1 MRKRDLKYI
10 IIAFILLI
18 GQGLI
23 DSFIHI
29 SLYIHLSV
37 LPYIILAMPYRNST
51 ISNTTTAFVIGII
64 ADILGGGIL
73 GLNTAALTAAGF
85 AKKGLVGALINKDL
99 LEKES
104 RPTPQ
109 ITGLGRYAVL
119 ATFIILIYLGV
130 YLAVESIG
138 SWSWMLNILR
148 MIFSFAVNLFIT
160 IGLFIICNPRR
171 Q

>member
-29 SLYIHLSV
+29 GLYIHLSI

-51 ISNTTTAFVIGII
+51 ISNTFSAFLIGMI
-64 ADILGGGIL
+64 ADILGGGII
-73 GLNTAALTAAGF
+73 GLNTAALTAVGF
-85 AKKGLVGALINKDL
+85 AKRGLVSVLINKDL
-99 LEKES
+99 LEKEP

-109 ITGLGRYAVL
+109 ITGIGRYTVM
-119 ATFIILIYLGV
+119 ATFAILIYLGT
-130 YLAVESIG
+130 YFTIESIG

-148 MIFSFAVNLFIT
+148 MICSFLVNIFIT

>member
-51 ISNTTTAFVIGII
+51 ISNTTTAFIIGII

-104 RPTPQ
+104 CPTPQ

-119 ATFIILIYLGV
+119 VTFIILIYLGV
-130 YLAVESIG
+130 YFAVESIG